1 MASAECSTAFPAII
15 PHSASGWRPVKE
27 WRESLASYP
36 LLTEASNPATAS
48 IDGMSAREIVAAIAA
63 EDAKVAAAVAAVGG
77 EIARLVELVAERMR
91 RGGRLIYAGA
101 GTSGRLGV
109 LDAAEC
115 PPTYS
120 TRPEQVVGLL
130 AGGEAALTRSV
141 EAAEDRPEDGRRDVE
156 ALAVG
161 PDDALLGI
169 AASGRTPYVLGA
181 VAAARER
188 GAFVAGLACTH
199 PSPLAEAVELMIAPI
214 VGPEVIAGS
223 TRMKA
228 GTAQKLVL
236 NTLSTAVM
244 IRLGKTFG
252 NLMVDVQPSNEKL
265 RCRAAGIVATAT
277 GLPPEQAAAA
287 LATAGDEPKIAI
299 VMVLAGVDAAEAR
312 RRLAASGGHVR
323 GALDR

>member
-1 MASAECSTAFPAII
+1 M
-15 PHSASGWRPVKE
+15 
-27 WRESLASYP
+27 ASYP
-36 LLTEASNPATAS
+36 LLTEGSNPATAS
-48 IDGMSAREIVAAIAA
+48 IDTMSAREIVAAIAA
-63 EDAKVAAAVAAVGG
+63 EDAKVAAAVAAVGD
-77 EIARLVELVAERMR
+77 EIARLVEVVAERMR
-91 RGGRLIYAGA
+91 RGGRLIYVGA

-156 ALAVG
+156 ALGVG
-161 PDDALLGI
+161 PDDVLLGI

-181 VAAARER
+181 VAAAREW

-199 PSPLAEAVELMIAPI
+199 PSPLAEAVELMLAPI

-265 RCRAAGIVATAT
+265 RRRAAGIVASAT
-277 GLPPEQAAAA
+277 GLPLDQAAAA
-287 LATAGDEPKIAI
+287 LAAAGDEPKTAI
-299 VMVLAGVDAAEAR
+299 MMVLAGIDAAEAR

-323 GALDR
+323 GALM